1 MPLVEIVSEPDI
13 RSAAEASAY
22 LRELRSIL
30 RSIDA
35 SDGKM
40 EEGGLRCDVNVSV
53 RPRGATE
60 YGTKT
65 EIKNL
70 NSFRFVEKA
79 IEYEV
84 ARQIETLEAGGRIAR
99 RPSVGPRARGDAAD
113 ALEGVCQR
121 LSLFSRARPAAAAS
135 HRRMD

>member
-1 MPLVEIVSEPDI
+1 MPRDASLVDFNRSGVPLIEIVSEPDI
-13 RSAAEASAY
+13 RSAEEAGAY
-22 LRELRSIL
+22 LRELRSVL
-30 RSIDA
+30 RFVDA

-40 EEGGLRCDVNVSV
+40 EEGSLRCDVNVSV

-60 YGTKT
+60 FGART

-84 ARQIETLEAGGRIAR
+84 ARQIEEARSGRANR
-99 RPSVGPRARGDAAD
+99 AGDPSVGSRARGDAPD
-113 ALEGVCQR
+113 ALEGVRQ
-121 LSLFSRARPAAAAS
+121 
-135 HRRMD
+135 